1 MLNFITDSVGRG
13 GCQEGRR
20 KGVAGC
26 AMKKK
31 GNSAKIKK
39 KRRTPQ
45 NEIKMSAAL
54 SHTLNIK
61 DNCVK
66 YAWLD
71 GMLRTILSCKLYL

>member
-1 MLNFITDSVGRG
+1 MAEGVVRKDG
-13 GCQEGRR
+13 GKELQA
-20 KGVAGC
+20 VC